1 MATSKESFRD
11 ELEKLAKISAALD
24 NSILS
29 TGDVSI
35 VVELDSENYQNIIR
49 NFSEIYKHNEEMI
62 IDISGTKF
70 TFVLKK

>member
-11 ELEKLAKISAALD
+11 ELEKLAKIVED
-24 NSILS
+24 IEDTILS
-29 TGDVSI
+29 KGDVSI
-35 VVELDSENYQNIIR
+35 VIELNPKNYQKIIR

-62 IDISGTKF
+62 IDISGTEF